1 MAASASA
8 SCLLSEDH
16 FLCSICLDVFTDP
29 VSTPCGHNFCHN
41 CIAEHWRVN
50 VPHKCPMCQDVFHSR
65 PQLKTNTFI
74 CEMPRGPTADVN
86 CDVCSEPK
94 LKALKSCLDCLTSYC
109 QTHLEPHR
117 TVSGLKRHQLINPVE
132 NLEDRMCRK
141 HDKPL
146 ELFCKPDQTCICL
159 LCTVLDHKNHDV
171 VPLKEERKGLKVEL
185 KRTEA
190 EIQQMIQERQ
200 LKIQEIQ
207 QSVELS
213 MNAADRETAEGV
225 EVFTGLME
233 SVQKRLDRL
242 KDEIQEKQRTTKK
255 QAQDFINGLELEI
268 CELENRR
275 SEVDQ
280 LSGSEDHLQVLQ
292 RLPSIR
298 ASPSMKTWTEV
309 WVRPPSFEGMVVRA
323 VSELEDQLRE
333 DMKKVFE
340 AELRRVQQF
349 SVEVTLD
356 PGLCAS
362 ASRRREEETS
372 GQTAEVFGL
381 LQRVWGAEVL
391 LGQILLRG
399 SGQRQDQVQTVAIKT
414 HSMLKKRAHCLH
426 ELNEQNNPNP
436 VCPQYSSV
444 LVVLPWFRT
453 LDQSLNRSQSV

>member
-1 MAASASA
+1 SSHGV
-8 SCLLSEDH
+8 LRNNGNYH

-74 CEMPRGPTADVN
+74 CEMVQRFKQEV
-86 CDVCSEPK
+86 
-94 LKALKSCLDCLTSYC
+94 
-109 QTHLEPHR
+109 Q
-117 TVSGLKRHQLINPVE
+117 Q
-132 NLEDRMCRK
+132 EDRMCRK

-159 LCTVLDHKNHDV
+159 LCTVLDHKNHD
-171 VPLKEERKGLKVEL
+171 
-185 KRTEA
+185 RTEA

-207 QSVELS
+207 Q
-213 MNAADRETAEGV
+213 
-225 EVFTGLME
+225 
-233 SVQKRLDRL
+233 
-242 KDEIQEKQRTTKK
+242 TTKK

-356 PGLCAS
+356 PDS
-362 ASRRREEETS
+362 AHRELVLSEDRKQVRHGDGRKKLLDKPQRFS
-372 GQTAEVFGL
+372 VYCNVFGE
-381 LQRVWGAEVL
+381 QRFSSGRSYFEVQVKDKTKWTVGVARESIDRKGTIPL
-391 LGQILLRG
+391 SPAHGFWTIWLRNG
-399 SGQRQDQVQTVAIKT
+399 DQYEALDEADVHLRLTSSPQKVGVFVDYEEGVVSFYDADSADLIYSFIGCCFTDRLRPFFSPCLSDGGRNSAPLVITPIVHIK
-414 HSMLKKRAHCLH
+414 
-426 ELNEQNNPNP
+426 
-436 VCPQYSSV
+436 
-444 LVVLPWFRT
+444 
-453 LDQSLNRSQSV
+453 

>member
-41 CIAEHWRVN
+41 CI
-50 VPHKCPMCQDVFHSR
+50 
-65 PQLKTNTFI
+65 
-74 CEMPRGPTADVN
+74 
-86 CDVCSEPK
+86 
-94 LKALKSCLDCLTSYC
+94 ALKSCLDCLTSYC

-213 MNAADRETAEGV
+213 MNAADRE
-225 EVFTGLME
+225 
-233 SVQKRLDRL
+233 Q
-242 KDEIQEKQRTTKK
+242 QKK

-298 ASPSMKTWTEV
+298 ASPSMKTWTE
-309 WVRPPSFEGMVVRA
+309 
-323 VSELEDQLRE
+323 DQLRE

-356 PGLCAS
+356 PDS
-362 ASRRREEETS
+362 AHRELVLSEDRKQVRHGDGRKKLLDKPQRFS
-372 GQTAEVFGL
+372 VYCNVFGE
-381 LQRVWGAEVL
+381 QRFSSGRSYFEVQVKDKTKWTVGVARESIDRKGTIPL
-391 LGQILLRG
+391 SPAHGFWTIWLRNG
-399 SGQRQDQVQTVAIKT
+399 DQYEALDEADVHLRLTSSPQKVGVFVDYEEGVVSFYDADSADLIYSFIGCCFTDRLRPFFSPCLSDGGRNSAPLVITPIVHIK
-414 HSMLKKRAHCLH
+414 
-426 ELNEQNNPNP
+426 
-436 VCPQYSSV
+436 
-444 LVVLPWFRT
+444 
-453 LDQSLNRSQSV
+453 